1 MELTT
6 PQKQVA
12 TCFDPTVV
20 VLAAVGSGK
29 TTTLSERIAH
39 AVEQGV
45 APARILALTFTNR
58 AAQRMRESLEARDAV
73 AARRVHVHTFHGLCA
88 WILRTEARSMG
99 LSPSLWVH
107 DEEDAEALIHSLG
120 VQRSRQAMFRL
131 HQEMSSEPVGQA
143 SLSRYH
149 TAAFSQ
155 EPWAHRYLQA
165 LNERG
170 GVDFGGLVYLA
181 RAALTDSNTSAERWA
196 AKFDLVQVDE
206 VQDTHQSEYDII
218 RKVAQ
223 SARSLCLVGDL
234 DQTIYGWR
242 GSSPRALLRQVEA
255 DRGAVTSIMMS
266 DNFRST
272 KALLKT
278 ANEVADGLL
287 QRSTEVQPHAELEEG
302 VPPRIQIFP
311 NPHDESIGVA
321 RHCTQLIEAGAKPRE
336 IAILC
341 RANKPAEL
349 HARALAAHGIPHATI
364 SAFRYFRREEVK
376 DALALLKLVVDRNS
390 PAAIHRIALKLIRG
404 VGKTTLQRIRQDG
417 DAAGMRVTDLLD
429 SLLVSKGDPLWGLSC
444 EEYIVLDTETTGVD
458 PQRDDVIE
466 VAAVRVRLGEMVDEY
481 QALIRPTK
489 SVGDS
494 ESVHGLSDELLQ
506 AEGRDAATVLNEFHR
521 FIGDSPVA
529 GHNVQ
534 FDLRMLHAQAE
545 RAGVTMRFHESFDS
559 LTYARRLLRQD
570 SYRLGDLADALQLPV
585 EPTHRA
591 LDDVKTTVHLLK
603 QLTQLGRQDAPIRI
617 HLMATHAP
625 AFSRLR
631 ETLDRWSGLNE
642 RPGVLVH
649 RILHEG
655 KLLAYYTRHIDK
667 HRLANLEELSHR
679 IARLDNPHLAP
690 LDATRSALDGA
701 SLAREQDLLD
711 EMEGVRIITIHQSK
725 GLEFGHVII
734 PGMVDGLFPIWSAIE
749 SDDTEEDRRVFYV
762 AVTRARK
769 TLALTAY
776 ERDGRGPRQPS
787 RFLRG
792 ISQ

>member
-1 MELTT
+1 MKLTP
-6 PQKQVA
+6 PQHQVA
-12 TCFDPTVV
+12 TCFDPTVL

-29 TTTLSERIAH
+29 TTTLSERIAQ
-39 AVEQGV
+39 AVAQGV
-45 APARILALTFTNR
+45 EPARILALTFTNR
-58 AAQRMRESLEARDAV
+58 AAQRMRESLESRDAV

-88 WILRTEARSMG
+88 WILRTEARSLG

-107 DEEDAEALIHSLG
+107 DEEDAEDLIRSLG

-131 HQEMSSEPVGQA
+131 HQEMSAEPVGQA
-143 SLSRYH
+143 TLSRYH

-181 RAALTDSNTSAERWA
+181 RAALTDSSTTAARWA
-196 AKFDLVQVDE
+196 RKFDLVQVDE

-218 RKVAQ
+218 RQIAQ

-242 GSSPRALLRQVEA
+242 GSSPRELIRQVEA
-255 DRGAVTSIMMS
+255 DRGPATSIVMN

-272 KALLKT
+272 KALLHT
-278 ANEVADGLL
+278 ANEVASGLL
-287 QRSTEVQPHAELEEG
+287 NRATEVQPFPNLEDG
-302 VPPRIQIFP
+302 TPPTIHIFP
-311 NPHDESIGVA
+311 SPNDEAIGVA
-321 RHCTQLIEAGAKPRE
+321 RHCASLIDNGEQPRE

-349 HARALAAHGIPHATI
+349 HAKALAAHGIPTATI
-364 SAFRYFRREEVK
+364 SSFRYFRRTEVK

-404 VGKTTLQRIRQDG
+404 VGKTTLQKIRQDG
-417 DAAGMRVTDLLD
+417 DAAGMRLTDLLD
-429 SLLVSKGDPLWGLSC
+429 STLVQKGDPMWGLSC
-444 EEYIVLDTETTGVD
+444 EEYVVLDTETTGVD
-458 PQRDDVIE
+458 SQRDDVIE
-466 VAAVRVRLGEMVDEY
+466 VAAVRVRFGEMVDSY

-494 ESVHGLSDELLQ
+494 ESVHGLSDALLAQ
-506 AEGRDAATVLNEFHR
+506 EGRDPATVLHEFR
-521 FIGDSPVA
+521 DFIGTTPVA
-529 GHNVQ
+529 GHNVR
-534 FDLRMLHAQAE
+534 FDLRMLKAQGE
-545 RAGVTMRFHESFDS
+545 RVGVPMLFNESFDS

-570 SYRLGDLADALQLPV
+570 SYRLGDLADALALPV

-591 LDDVKTTVHLLK
+591 LDDVKTTVHLLIH
-603 QLTQLGRQDAPIRI
+603 LADTGRRDAPIRRQ
-617 HLMATHAP
+617 LMTTHEP
-625 AFSRLR
+625 SFQRLR
-631 ETLDRWSGLNE
+631 ESLDRWSSLNE

-679 IARLDNPHLAP
+679 IANLDNPQ
-690 LDATRSALDGA
+690 LDPIEATRRALDGA

-711 EMEGVRIITIHQSK
+711 EMDGIRIITIHQSK
-725 GLEFGHVII
+725 GLEFNHVLI
-734 PGMVDGLFPIWSAIE
+734 PGMVDGAFPIWSAIE
-749 SDDTEEDRRVFYV
+749 SDETEEDRRVFYV

-769 TLALTAY
+769 TLALFAY
-776 ERDGRGPRQPS
+776 ERDNRGPCQPS

-792 ISQ
+792 ITQ